1 MPPIL
6 FISSPFKVC
15 NCKTYFSFRYGTF
28 SSKELVK
35 SAVDNGVT
43 ALALTNINSTCDIWD
58 FVKYCREEGIKPI
71 TGAEVRN
78 NKGQLLYI
86 LIAANNKGLLWINEF
101 LSQHFKQA
109 KPFPFSALEEPF
121 FTDTWDGFVIYP
133 LGSKE
138 PGQSFGNE
146 KIDVL
151 PSEVNKLFSL
161 DLKATAYKWIIRQP
175 VTFQN

>member
-1 MPPIL
+1 MYL
-6 FISSPFKVC
+6 

-28 SSKELVK
+28 SIKQLVK
-35 SAVDNGVT
+35 AAVDNGVT

-78 NKGQLLYI
+78 AGQLLYI

-101 LSQHFKQA
+101 LSQHFHED
-109 KPFPFSALEEPF
+109 KPFPVVALEAPF
-121 FTDTWDGFVIYP
+121 FTDTSDGFVIYP

-138 PGQSFGNE
+138 PGQLFVNE
-146 KIDVL
+146 KIGVL